1 MQKLTSTIGLLGM
14 ILYLLGLMNKSK
26 SWSNSVMTIGSGLMA
41 ISIIIDCS
49 VGFYDGF
56 TGLPKRD

>member
-1 MQKLTSTIGLLGM
+1 MQKLNSIIGLLGFF
-14 ILYLLGLMNKSK
+14 LYLLGLMNKNK
-26 SWSNSVMTIGSGLMA
+26 SWCNRVMTVGSSLMA

-56 TGLPKRD
+56 TGLPKR